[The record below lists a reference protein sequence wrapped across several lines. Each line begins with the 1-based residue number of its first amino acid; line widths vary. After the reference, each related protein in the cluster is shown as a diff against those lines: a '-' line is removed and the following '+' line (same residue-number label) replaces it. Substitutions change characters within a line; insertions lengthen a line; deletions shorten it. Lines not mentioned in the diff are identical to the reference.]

1 MSDPDPTADRTLVFS
16 HANGFPAGTYRR
28 LFEAWRAA
36 GWTVQAVEQY
46 GHDPRW
52 PVSSNWH
59 GLRDQLI
66 HHLEQ
71 TAPQG
76 AWLVGHSLG
85 GLLSLLAA
93 ARRPDLARGLVLLD
107 SPLITG
113 WRAHTVRLA
122 KLTRLISRVSPG
134 RVARRRR
141 QHWPDRDAVLAHYA
155 AKPVFAAW
163 APGLL
168 EDYLDCGLRP
178 APDGGVRLA
187 FDRTVESRIYDTLPH
202 HIGPL
207 LRRHPLRVPFGF
219 IAGTASQEMRQ
230 AGSAASRALAGA
242 HYREIS
248 GSHLFPM
255 ERPDETAA
263 QVLALIA
270 ALIEARGRPSAARG
284 GPGAADAADT
294 AD

>member
-1 MSDPDPTADRTLVFS
+1 MSHPEPAADRTLVFS

-28 LFEAWRAA
+28 LFETWQTA
-36 GWTVQAVEQY
+36 GWTVHAVAQY

-52 PVSSNWH
+52 PVSSNWP

-66 HHLEQ
+66 DHLEQ
-71 TAPQG
+71 VAPQG

-113 WRAHTVRLA
+113 WRAQTVRLA

-134 RVARRRR
+134 RIAQRRR
-141 QHWPDRDAVLAHYA
+141 QHWPDRAAVLAHYA

-168 EDYLDCGLRP
+168 EDYLDCGLQP

-187 FDRTVESRIYDTLPH
+187 FERTVETRIYDTLPH
-202 HIGPL
+202 HIGAL

-230 AGSAASRALAGA
+230 AGTAASRQLAGP
-242 HYREIS
+242 HYREIE

-255 ERPDETAA
+255 ERPDATAA
-263 QVLALIA
+263 EVLALIA
-270 ALIEARGRPSAARG
+270 ALAGTAHDRRAGHAA
-284 GPGAADAADT
+284 PGA
-294 AD
+294 